1 TTDLAAPRPPLR
13 ILYGTQTGNAEIVAG
28 DAAAAAKAQGFD
40 VTVSGLDEIALD
52 EFAGLR
58 YVLIV
63 TSTYGEGEMPD
74 NAELFWEAL
83 SSAVAPRLEGVRV
96 VGRTD
101 CDVDYEAQATEWVQ
115 GAVGSLVTLAG
126 ASGSP
131 GTPPPSTVMRSGWTR
146 KNPFHAEVPVNR
158 LLSRAG
164 SDKEIRHYE
173 FALAESGITYEAG
186 DALAVIPENDPALVE
201 AIADHFRVSVGTLV
215 DGEPLGELLGRRYE
229 ISAPSRDLLSE
240 VESRAESEE
249 FSHALRGG
257 VKEVL
262 DTWLY
267 GKDILDILRIGGDA
281 LSLEDSLAHPD
292 RIHLTVASVRYQSLG
307 RERGGVCS
315 TFLAD
320 RGGSARIFL
329 QPNKSFRVPSDD
341 DAPMIMVGPG
351 TGVAPFRAFLQER
364 EQRGAGGRNWLFFG
378 DQHRAHD
385 YVYEN
390 ELDTWHSSGLLDRL
404 DLAFSRDQ
412 AEKVYVQTRMREHG
426 ADLFGWLQDGGHFY
440 VCGDATRMAKDVDKA
455 LHEIVAEHG
464 GFGADEAS
472 EYVNTLKREKR
483 YAIAEALPALGT
495 VVAVTANDAA
505 LLSHTGEYLEP
516 SFPGEALSCDDE
528 YIALRLNPALVRDAF
543 LAPRALTMVGETG
556 THRAYLTPLTDR
568 LTVSALEL
576 APAADPEAF
585 PVTDWTDISWRDTDQ
600 LTHLDALTPGRYR
613 VLPFTG
619 ARKIDSGVVPHLLA
633 HLVDVDMP
641 FTIAVPGGGCVQ
653 LHRGHA
659 AMVEQSGA

>member
-1 TTDLAAPRPPLR
+1 MKIAYIPEDAPFNEDQRAWLSGFLAGLHSRLAMNLAAQPPAATADLAAPRPPLR

-74 NAELFWEAL
+74 NAELFWDAL
-83 SSAVAPRLEGVRV
+83 SSAVAPRLEGVSYGVLALGDTSYDGFCQAGKLIDTRLEQLGASRV

-101 CDVDYEAQATEWVQ
+101 CDVDYEAQAAEWVQ
-115 GAVGSLVTLAG
+115 GAVASLVTLAG

-131 GTPPPSTVMRSGWTR
+131 GTPPPSTVARSGWTR
-146 KNPFHAEVPVNR
+146 KNPFPAEVPVNR

-173 FALAESGITYEAG
+173 FALADSGITYEAG

-201 AIADHFRVSVGTLV
+201 AIADHFRVSTGTLV
-215 DGEPLGELLGRRYE
+215 DGEPLGELLRHRYE
-229 ISAPSRDLLSE
+229 ISTPSRDLLSE

-281 LSLEDSLAHPD
+281 LSLEEFMGLLKPLQHRAYSISSSALAHPD

-320 RGGSARIFL
+320 RGSNARIFL

-341 DAPMIMVGPG
+341 EAPMIMVGPG

-364 EQRGAGGRNWLFFG
+364 EQRGARGNNWLFFG

-385 YVYEN
+385 YIYEN
-390 ELDTWHSSGLLDRL
+390 EIDTWHSSGLLDRL

-412 AEKVYVQTRMREHG
+412 AEKVYVQNRMREHG
-426 ADLFGWLQDGGHFY
+426 SDLFAWLQDGGHFY

-455 LHEIVAEHG
+455 LHEIVGEHG
-464 GFGADEAS
+464 GFSDDEAS

-483 YAIAEALPALGT
+483 Y
-495 VVAVTANDAA
+495 
-505 LLSHTGEYLEP
+505 
-516 SFPGEALSCDDE
+516 
-528 YIALRLNPALVRDAF
+528 VRD
-543 LAPRALTMVGETG
+543 V
-556 THRAYLTPLTDR
+556 Y
-568 LTVSALEL
+568 
-576 APAADPEAF
+576 
-585 PVTDWTDISWRDTDQ
+585 
-600 LTHLDALTPGRYR
+600 
-613 VLPFTG
+613 
-619 ARKIDSGVVPHLLA
+619 
-633 HLVDVDMP
+633 
-641 FTIAVPGGGCVQ
+641 
-653 LHRGHA
+653 
-659 AMVEQSGA
+659 